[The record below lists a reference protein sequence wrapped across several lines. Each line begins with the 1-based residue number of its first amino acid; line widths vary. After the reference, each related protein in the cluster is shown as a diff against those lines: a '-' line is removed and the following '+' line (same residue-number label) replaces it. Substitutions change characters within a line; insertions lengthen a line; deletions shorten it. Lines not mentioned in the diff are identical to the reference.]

1 MSKFIMPAI
10 FVGHGSPTNAN
21 EDNAYTRSWKK
32 IGSDLPRP
40 KAILCISAHWN
51 SEKTLISNLKDPRQI
66 YDFYGFP
73 EELYDLKYPAAGSPE
88 LAKQVKELLAPI
100 CEVEYDNNW
109 GLDHGAWVP
118 LSRIFPQAD
127 IPVVQLSLDYTKE
140 ASFHYAL
147 GQALRPLREQG
158 VLIIGSGNIVHNLGR
173 VEFGETVTPYD
184 WATEFD
190 ELVAKL
196 IESKDYDKLI
206 NFNDL
211 GAAARLA
218 IPTPEHYLPLLYILG
233 LQTDAEKLNSFA
245 EGIAYKSISM
255 RSYWLK

>member
-1 MSKFIMPAI
+1 MPAI
-10 FVGHGSPTNAN
+10 FIGHGSPTNAN
-21 EDNAYTRSWKK
+21 EDNVYTRAWKNL
-32 IGSDLPRP
+32 GASLPRP
-40 KAILCISAHWN
+40 KVILCISAHWN
-51 SEKTLISNLKDPRQI
+51 SEKTLISNSLAPKQI

-73 EELYDLKYPAAGSPE
+73 EELYNLKYPAAGSPD
-88 LAKQVKELLAPI
+88 LARQVKELLAPVTA
-100 CEVEYDNNW
+100 VEYDNNW
-109 GLDHGAWVP
+109 GIDHGAWVP
-118 LSRIFPQAD
+118 LSLIFPEAD
-127 IPVVQLSLDYTKE
+127 IPVVQLSLAYTKE

-158 VLIIGSGNIVHNLGR
+158 VLIMGSGNIVHNLGR
-173 VEFGETVTPYD
+173 VEFGETVAPYD

-196 IESKDYDKLI
+196 VRAKDYDKLI

-211 GAAARLA
+211 GMAARLA

-233 LQTDAEKLNSFA
+233 LQTDGEKLNSLA

-255 RSYWLK
+255 RSYLLK